1 MAAFFLRIYDWL
13 AGRRMWF
20 GGVLALLCALL
31 LAGLFSLGR
40 NEDILDFLPVDN
52 HHRKAL
58 NLYQE
63 LSAADRTRAAFSVSR
78 LARAA
83 NIIALPIFTA
93 AYISVSFFIRYLSM
107 LSESFSAL
115 DKFSLAC
122 CGILAFIALIKVSLA
137 FSASG

>member
-13 AGRRMWF
+13 AGRRMWL

-31 LAGLFSLGR
+31 LAGLLSLGR

-63 LSAADRTRAAFSVSR
+63 LSAADRIVAIV
-78 LARAA
+78 
-83 NIIALPIFTA
+83 LPRDSSATA
-93 AYISVSFFIRYLSM
+93 PPR
-107 LSESFSAL
+107 
-115 DKFSLAC
+115 C
-122 CGILAFIALIKVSLA
+122 
-137 FSASG
+137 